1 MPFPLLIVVLVYNY
15 LQNYDG
21 GTYAEIGEN
30 IMKKLLIILPFL
42 LVSCGTST
50 KQDSLSMTALAK
62 EVIVDVS
69 EHMELVDKGAMG
81 DWDDLLFLGNYS
93 GDVSEDNRH
102 YIVSQRISF
111 DKKEIAYVII
121 NYTPFWTGRRVA
133 NYLEAVYVEN
143 LNTHGRMVRFE
154 NKIPSTIE
162 TSILDINVNELI
174 TSLDRLSYKDIK
186 SFVVYYDTE

>member
-174 TSLDRLSYKDIK
+174 KSLDRLSYKDIK

>member
-1 MPFPLLIVVLVYNY
+1 
-15 LQNYDG
+15 
-21 GTYAEIGEN
+21 
-30 IMKKLLIILPFL
+30 MKKLLIILPFL
-42 LVSCGTST
+42 LVSCGISTSHSS
-50 KQDSLSMTALAK
+50 DMTALAK

-93 GDVSEDNRH
+93 GSVSEDNRH
-102 YIVSQRISF
+102 YIVSQRVSF

-143 LNTHGRMVRFE
+143 HNTHGRMVRFE

-162 TSILDINVNELI
+162 TSVLDINVNELI
-174 TSLDRLSYKDIK
+174 TNLDRLSYKDIK
-186 SFVVYYDTE
+186 SFVVHYDTE